1 MKLQSS
7 AAALFSAENLTT
19 ELDLPAGP
27 LRVVNDVALSVRRG
41 EALGIV
47 GESGAGKTML
57 ALSLIGHPPP
67 PHARLIAGRV
77 HYQNIDILRSL
88 DSRDIIGKKIGVIFE
103 NAGASLDPCYKIGH
117 QIAETITAHE
127 NETFEAARE
136 RAIELLGLVGLPDPA
151 SAFNA
156 YPHQFSGGMKQRA
169 GIAISLACNP
179 EILIADNP
187 TNALDVTI
195 QSQIVRLIQDLR
207 KRLGLTLIWIT
218 HNLGLVAQLCDRVAI
233 IYAGQ
238 IVELGPVDQ
247 VIHEPSHPYTRSLM
261 QISKMVGKSER
272 MEPLSGTQPKVHGP
286 LKACVFA
293 ERCPIVQ
300 DSCHDSAVALRKV
313 TGDSHEARCLFPLTG
328 GKAA

>member
-1 MKLQSS
+1 MKPLDLGG
-7 AAALFSAENLTT
+7 AFFSAEGLST
-19 ELDLPAGP
+19 ELDLPDGA
-27 LRVVNDVALSVRRG
+27 LRVVNEVSLSVRRG

-57 ALSLIGHPPP
+57 AMSLIGHPPP
-67 PHARLIAGRV
+67 PHAHLVAGQVR
-77 HYQNIDILRSL
+77 YQTTDILKPRAGL
-88 DSRDIIGKKIGVIFE
+88 DIIGKKIGVIFE

-127 NETFEAARE
+127 QVTYSQARE

-151 SAFNA
+151 SAFEA
-156 YPHQFSGGMKQRA
+156 YPHQFSGGMQQRV

-195 QSQIVRLIQDLR
+195 QSQIVRLIKDLR
-207 KRLGLTLIWIT
+207 QRLGLTLIWIT

-238 IVELGPVDQ
+238 IVEVGPVEQ
-247 VIHEPSHPYTRSLM
+247 VIHAPTHPYTRSLM

-272 MEPLSGTQPKVHGP
+272 MEPLAGLQPKVRGE
-286 LKACVFA
+286 LTACLFA
-293 ERCPIVQ
+293 ERCPIAQAACRSGPVAMQ
-300 DSCHDSAVALRKV
+300 KRDDS
-313 TGDSHEARCLFPLTG
+313 GHEVRCLFPLG
-328 GKAA
+328 AAS

>member
-1 MKLQSS
+1 MKPIKH
-7 AAALFSAENLTT
+7 AAAFFRAEGLST
-19 ELDLPAGP
+19 ELELPEGP
-27 LRVVNDVALSVRRG
+27 LRVVNDVSLSVRRG

-67 PHARLIAGRV
+67 PHGRLVAGEV
-77 HYQNIDILRSL
+77 LYQGTDILTAP
-88 DSRDIIGKKIGVIFE
+88 DARDIIGQKIGVIFE

-127 NETFEAARE
+127 QSTFAAARE

-151 SAFNA
+151 QAFDA
-156 YPHQFSGGMKQRA
+156 YPHQFSGGMQQRA

-187 TNALDVTI
+187 TSALDVTI

-207 KRLGLTLIWIT
+207 ERLGLTLVWIT
-218 HNLGLVAQLCDRVAI
+218 HNLGLVARLCDRVAI

-238 IVELGPVDQ
+238 IVEVGPVER
-247 VIHEPSHPYTRSLM
+247 VIHAPSHPYTRSLM

-272 MEPLSGTQPKVHGP
+272 MEPLSGTQPKVRGP
-286 LKACVFA
+286 LDACLFA
-293 ERCPIVQ
+293 DRCPIARA
-300 DSCHDSAVALRKV
+300 SCRAGAVAMQANP
-313 TGDSHEARCLFPLTG
+313 GDSHEVRCLFPG
-328 GKAA
+328 ERAA